1 MLVRTLTK
9 VPDDLDFADPDVHQR
24 DDIRAIWREMRERG
38 EIAWQEPRGERSGFW
53 VIARYAQAMEI
64 LRDSEG
70 FASSGGN
77 VLDTAA
83 HQGDTAAGSMAPV
96 TDGTGHRA
104 LRRVL
109 ARLLSPSMLGRARL
123 SVEST
128 ARDLIRDDDETDVL
142 DLGATAAIL
151 PVAAICGLLGVP
163 GSDRERVLHLA
174 RSVLTIPQER
184 AAATD
189 PRIARAELIQYL
201 AALVSRRKDDR
212 GDDGISILLDSS
224 IQGRPMTDHQ
234 IVMNCYSLIFGG
246 IETTRLTI
254 TTGLHALIE
263 RPDAW
268 QRVMIGDAD
277 LNVAVE
283 EMLRWGSAA
292 MHLART
298 ATAER
303 KIGGQTISPGEIVSV
318 WNISANFDE
327 REMADPEVFDIDRT
341 PNRHIA
347 FGNGVH
353 FCPGA
358 AFARMEITTFLRQ
371 LRESVAGIE
380 LAGPPSVIRSTF
392 LGGVDVL
399 PVRLTRKGA
408 LA

>member
-1 MLVRTLTK
+1 M
-9 VPDDLDFADPDVHQR
+9 PDGLDFADPDVHQR
-24 DDIRAIWREMRERG
+24 DDIRAIWREMREHG
-38 EIAWQEPRGERSGFW
+38 EIAWQEPCGERSGFW
-53 VIARYAQAMEI
+53 VIARYAQAIEV

-83 HQGDTAAGSMAPV
+83 RQGDSAAGYMAPV

-109 ARLLSPSMLGRARL
+109 ARLLSPSMLGHARL

-128 ARDLIRDDDETDVL
+128 ARDLIDDGVDTAVV
-142 DLGATAAIL
+142 DLGATAAVL

-163 GSDRERVLHLA
+163 VSDRARVLGLA
-174 RSVLTIPQER
+174 RSVLAVPQEQTFP
-184 AAATD
+184 AD

-201 AALVSRRKDDR
+201 AALVSRRKHDR

-254 TTGLHALIE
+254 TTGLHAMIE
-263 RPDAW
+263 RPDVW
-268 QRVMIGDAD
+268 QRVMSGDAD
-277 LNVAVE
+277 LDLAVE

-303 KIGGQTISPGEIVSV
+303 QIGGQTIFPGEIVSV
-318 WNISANFDE
+318 WNVSANFDE
-327 REMADPEVFDIDRT
+327 REIAHPERFDIDRT

-347 FGNGVH
+347 FGNGAH

-358 AFARMEITTFLRQ
+358 AFARMEIATFLRQ
-371 LRESVAGIE
+371 VRHSIAGIE
-380 LAGPPSVIRSTF
+380 LAGAPRVIRSTF
-392 LGGVDVL
+392 LGGVDAL
-399 PVRLTRKGA
+399 PVRFTRKGA
-408 LA
+408 HE

>member
-1 MLVRTLTK
+1 MRTLTK
-9 VPDDLDFADPDVHQR
+9 VPDGLDFAEPDVHQR
-24 DDIRAIWREMRERG
+24 NDIREIWREMRDRG

-53 VIARYAQAMEI
+53 IIPRYAQAMEV

-83 HQGDTAAGSMAPV
+83 HQGDTAAGAMAPV
-96 TDGTGHRA
+96 SDGTEHRA

-109 ARLLSPSMLGRARL
+109 ARLLSPSMLGYARV

-128 ARDLIRDDDETDVL
+128 ARDLIRDGDETDVV
-142 DLGATAAIL
+142 DLGEKAAVL

-163 GSDRERVLHLA
+163 VADRERVLRLA
-174 RSVLTIPQER
+174 RSVLTVPQEQ
-184 AAATD
+184 ASATEA
-189 PRIARAELIQYL
+189 RIARAELLQYL
-201 AALVSRRKDDR
+201 ATLVSRRKADR

-224 IQGRPMTDHQ
+224 IHGRPMTDHQ

-263 RPDAW
+263 RPDARE
-268 QRVMIGDAD
+268 RVMRGNAD
-277 LNVAVE
+277 LAATVE

-298 ATAER
+298 ATTER
-303 KIGGQTISPGEIVSV
+303 MVGGQTISPGEIVSV

-327 REMADPEVFDIDRT
+327 REMPDPEVFDIDRT

-358 AFARMEITTFLRQ
+358 AFARMEIMTFLRQ
-371 LRESVAGIE
+371 LRESVTGIE
-380 LAGPPSVIRSTF
+380 LAGPSRVIRSTF
-392 LGGVDVL
+392 LGGVDAL
-399 PVRLTRKGA
+399 PVRFTRKGA